1 VGILQHQTLP
11 KSAALLGLAWLSCSI
26 AVHHRPSCDVSCRQ
40 IPGDLAAADSG
51 CSASPGAIA
60 EPWISMD
67 FLGSDGSIIRMQKPS
82 QFNRFQPTKWDS
94 TSKH

>member
-1 VGILQHQTLP
+1 MFSCWNVGILQHQTLP

-26 AVHHRPSCDVSCRQ
+26 ADHHRPSSDVSCRQ

-51 CSASPGAIA
+51 CSASPDAIA

-67 FLGSDGSIIRMQKPS
+67 FPGSDGSIIRMYKPS
-82 QFNRFQPTKWDS
+82 QFNN
-94 TSKH
+94 